1 MYFDDVSANAKTDL
15 KLALVLD
22 TNSSHVIYDTN
33 GSSLISFNTKN
44 IELNKHIEQPQV
56 IKQLDKK
63 NVEVKNNAKF
73 MKNVATRSLNLA

>member
-44 IELNKHIEQPQV
+44 IE
-56 IKQLDKK
+56 
-63 NVEVKNNAKF
+63 
-73 MKNVATRSLNLA
+73 